1 MVSLIRVP
9 NIKIPASTW
18 SENAIGKVGKSKIR
32 QIRNQIIDYVD
43 VFANDFLSAK
53 E

>member
-43 VFANDFLSAK
+43 VFANDFLSAN